1 MAILKIARSAK
12 KEGSDSLHIKRG
24 HIKASVTALQFKD
37 ADTHQSVVFIPSLG
51 ISGYGETR
59 EKAEEIVKFNM
70 DEFFKYIVLLSQKK
84 RDSELAALGW
94 KQNKLK
100 AKEFS
105 NAYVDGEGELKE
117 FNALDGKI
125 ERLTLVSQSC

>member
-1 MAILKIARSAK
+1 MAISKITRI
-12 KEGSDSLHIKRG
+12 KETNSTDSLHIKRG
-24 HIKASVTALQFKD
+24 HINASVTALQFKD
-37 ADTHQSVVFIPSLG
+37 ADTHQFVIFVPSLN
-51 ISGYGETR
+51 ISGYGETH
-59 EKAEEIVKFNM
+59 EKAQEIVKFNM

-105 NAYVDGEGELKE
+105 NAYVDGDGELKE

-125 ERLTLVSQSC
+125 ERLTLVS